1 MPPHALSP
9 RRAVAGF
16 TLVEVLV
23 ALLIMAVVSGMAWRG
38 IDGMLRARDA
48 SQARMEQT
56 LRLNTVLAQWD
67 QDLQSLQVSD
77 QVPPLAFDGATLRLS
92 RRAEGGL
99 QMVAWSLRDGRW
111 QRWAAPATVRAQQ
124 LQENWLRS
132 QQLLGNEPGQ
142 ITTLEGLVGWQLYFY
157 RGNGWSNAQ
166 SSGDVAQPPGGAAS
180 APQEAL
186 PSGVRLV
193 LDFVGPP
200 AGQLTRDLLL
210 GPQSP

>member
-1 MPPHALSP
+1 
-9 RRAVAGF
+9 
-16 TLVEVLV
+16 
-23 ALLIMAVVSGMAWRG
+23 MAWRG

-48 SQARMEQT
+48 SQSRMEQT

-67 QDLQSLQVSD
+67 QDLQALQASD

-111 QRWAAPATVRAQQ
+111 QRWAAPPTARASQ

-142 ITTLEGLVGWQLYFY
+142 LTTLEGITDWQLYFY

-166 SSGDVAQPPGGAAS
+166 STGDVAPPPGAPAS
-180 APQEAL
+180 AAREAL

-193 LDFVGPP
+193 LDFSGPP
-200 AGQLTRDLLL
+200 AGLLTRDLLL
-210 GPQSP
+210 APQPP